1 MGATLNVLP
10 SVGMLSAS
18 LQGRPPP
25 SPLNPRG
32 TSASSSMVILLWGLW
47 TAAPTGSAS
56 LAWTPDTVVSPETSA
71 G

>member
-1 MGATLNVLP
+1 MGATLNASP

-56 LAWTPDTVVSPETSA
+56 LAWTPDTKDTKDT
-71 G
+71 